1 MPKKGK
7 VLRDPYG
14 GPGLLMVEGR
24 QYPFLMEGLWRSEV
38 PAKPGLAVNVDFDTQ
53 GNVHSITAL
62 PECHLRTEDG
72 GPGASPRG
80 SALSQGWAVITGDPA
95 QLVAA
100 IFLMLSWCFLTA
112 LSIHQPSFGRT
123 DLTFWE
129 ILGYLNAGNFP
140 PQISEIASPDSGV
153 FGFLA
158 IVMLAGPFLHLF
170 WNHRRAPLGGV
181 VPLAFMVLTAFVI
194 SGHVHGF
201 LESPLTAGYGAAPR
215 QARHGIW
222 SAVTVGLGTYVSM
235 SLGMYF
241 GALGVTRFIA
251 SGRRTEVDSSQE
263 FAA

>member
-1 MPKKGK
+1 
-7 VLRDPYG
+7 
-14 GPGLLMVEGR
+14 
-24 QYPFLMEGLWRSEV
+24 MEGLWRSEV

-62 PECHLRTEDG
+62 PECHLRAEDG
-72 GPGASPRG
+72 APATASHGG
-80 SALSQGWAVITGDPA
+80 STLSQGWGVISGNPA
-95 QLVAA
+95 QFVAA
-100 IFLMLSWCFLTA
+100 ILLMLSWCFLTA

-123 DLTFWE
+123 DLTVWD

-140 PQISEIASPDSGV
+140 PQISEIASPDPGV

-158 IVMLAGPFLHLF
+158 IVMLAGPFLHVFL
-170 WNHRRAPLGGV
+170 NHRRAQLGGL
-181 VPLAFMVLTAFVI
+181 VPLAFMVLTALVI
-194 SGHVHGF
+194 SGHVRGF
-201 LESPLTAGYGAAPR
+201 LESPLAEAYGAGTT

-222 SAVTVGLGTYVSM
+222 SAVRVGLGTYVSM

-251 SGRRTEVDSSQE
+251 SGRRTDVNSSQE